1 MNCEDLRPEYGAYAL
16 GVAEDP
22 ELSEISEHL
31 ERGCPEC
38 VAGVRSAM
46 GTVVAMSGGV
56 KSVNPP
62 KHLRRRVVAMVSPGP
77 ERKGWAFWLP
87 WAVSALLAMV
97 LVSVALPGRV
107 SRSGSQA
114 MPNSPR
120 LEEMLAII
128 NDPVTKDVAFGDPTA
143 RGRFFVSPG
152 KGVVFIAARL
162 PKLAAGRTFEM
173 WVIPTSGKPIP
184 AGTFN
189 ALEDSTAVYVHQGPV
204 ESATAIAI
212 SVEPAGGS
220 QQPTTTPI
228 IVSKL

>member
-1 MNCEDLRPEYGAYAL
+1 MSTTA
-16 GVAEDP
+16 
-22 ELSEISEHL
+22 
-31 ERGCPEC
+31 
-38 VAGVRSAM
+38 
-46 GTVVAMSGGV
+46 AMSGGV
-56 KSVNPP
+56 KLVDPP
-62 KHLRRRVVAMVSPGP
+62 KRLRRRVVAMVSPAP
-77 ERKGWAFWLP
+77 ERKGWAFWFP
-87 WAVSALLAMV
+87 WAVSGVLAMV

-107 SRSGSQA
+107 SRSGQA
-114 MPNSPR
+114 PTNSAR
-120 LEEMLAII
+120 FEEMLDII
-128 NDPVTKDVAFGDPTA
+128 NDPVTKDVAFGDPAA

-173 WVIPTSGKPIP
+173 WVIPANGKPIP

-189 ALEDSTAVYVHQGPV
+189 ALADSTAIHIRRGPV
-204 ESATAIAI
+204 EGAAAMAI

>member
-1 MNCEDLRPEYGAYAL
+1 MNCDDLRPEYGAYSL

-31 ERGCPEC
+31 VRGCPEC
-38 VAGVRSAM
+38 VSGVRSAM

-62 KHLRRRVVAMVSPGP
+62 KDLRRRVVAMVSPGP
-77 ERKGWAFWLP
+77 ARKGWAFWLP

-107 SRSGSQA
+107 SKSGQTP
-114 MPNSPR
+114 PNSAR
-120 LEEMLAII
+120 LEEILAII
-128 NDPVTKDVAFGDPTA
+128 NDPVTKDVAFGDASA

-162 PKLAAGRTFEM
+162 PKLAPGRTFEM
-173 WVIPTSGKPIP
+173 WVIPASGKPIP

-204 ESATAIAI
+204 ENAAAMAI

-228 IVSKL
+228 VVSKL

>member
-1 MNCEDLRPEYGAYAL
+1 MNCEELRPEYGAYSL

-22 ELSEISEHL
+22 ERSEISEHMQ
-31 ERGCPEC
+31 RGCPNC
-38 VAGVRSAM
+38 LAGVRSAM
-46 GTVVAMSGGV
+46 STVAAMSGGV
-56 KSVNPP
+56 KSVDPP
-62 KHLRRRVVAMVSPGP
+62 KRLRRRVVAMVSPAS
-77 ERKGWAFWLP
+77 ERKGWAFWFP
-87 WAVSALLAMV
+87 WAVAAVLAMV

-107 SRSGSQA
+107 SRSGQA
-114 MPNSPR
+114 TTNSAR
-120 LEEMLAII
+120 FEEMLAII
-128 NDPVTKDVAFGDPTA
+128 NDPVTKDVAFGDPAA

-173 WVIPTSGKPIP
+173 WVIPASGKPIP

-189 ALEDSTAVYVHQGPV
+189 ALEDSTAVYIRQGPV
-204 ESATAIAI
+204 EGAAAMAI

>member
-1 MNCEDLRPEYGAYAL
+1 MNCEELRPEYGAYSL
-16 GVAEDP
+16 GVADDP
-22 ELSEISEHL
+22 ERSEITAHL
-31 ERGCPEC
+31 DRGCTEC
-38 VAGVRSAM
+38 VAGVRGAT

-56 KSVNPP
+56 KSVDPP
-62 KHLRRRVVAMVSPGP
+62 KRLRRRVVAMVSPEP
-77 ERKGWAFWLP
+77 ERKGWVFWFP

-107 SRSGSQA
+107 SRSGQA
-114 MPNSPR
+114 TTTSAR
-120 LEEMLAII
+120 FEEMLSII
-128 NDPVTKDVAFGDPTA
+128 NDPVTKDVAFGDPAA

-173 WVIPTSGKPIP
+173 WVIPASGKPIP
-184 AGTFN
+184 AGTFD
-189 ALEDSTAVYVHQGPV
+189 ALEDSTAVHIRRGPV
-204 ESATAIAI
+204 ADAAAMAI

-228 IVSKL
+228 IVTKL